1 MKALFE
7 STEIPR
13 KLDKLAILLSG
24 TCLLHCLALPL
35 LVTLV
40 PISQGSLLEEQ
51 TFHLLMLWVILPT
64 SLLALTSGCWKH
76 KDITTIALG
85 ALGLTSLTLTAIA
98 GHDFLTPNG
107 EKWATITA
115 GMILATAHIRN
126 FLICQRTCSQN
137 QNSMG
142 RTTLYGSS

>member
-126 FLICQRTCSQN
+126 FLICQKDSCSHDT
-137 QNSMG
+137 SLSD
-142 RTTLYGSS
+142 RH

>member
-1 MKALFE
+1 MKALLK
-7 STEIPR
+7 STEVPR
-13 KLDKLAILLSG
+13 KLDKLAIVLSG

-51 TFHLLMLWVILPT
+51 TFHLLMLWIILPT

-85 ALGLTSLTLTAIA
+85 TLGLVSLTLAAVA
-98 GHDFLTPNG
+98 GHDVLTPTA
-107 EKWATITA
+107 EKWTTVSA
-115 GMILATAHIRN
+115 GLILAAAHIRN
-126 FLICQRTCSQN
+126 FTICQNENCSHDTKQA
-137 QNSMG
+137 
-142 RTTLYGSS
+142 TPL

>member
-1 MKALFE
+1 MKALLE
-7 STEIPR
+7 STEVPR

-51 TFHLLMLWVILPT
+51 TFHLLMLWIILPT

-85 ALGLTSLTLTAIA
+85 TLGLASLTLTAIA
-98 GHDFLTPNG
+98 GHDFLTPTG
-107 EKWATITA
+107 EKWTTVTA
-115 GMILATAHIRN
+115 GLILASAHIRN
-126 FLICQRTCSQN
+126 FLICQQADCSHD
-137 QNSMG
+137 
-142 RTTLYGSS
+142 TVKPDAH